1 MDVAVVKAT
10 NHDVCTPKEKH
21 VRTILA
27 ATDGRRRR
35 EDVLYCLCQLA
46 ARLKSSH
53 YLVVLKTLM
62 VFHRLLRDGSHV
74 AANQLQVRDLLFPA
88 AASRLCTLRHLA
100 NPHIHI
106 LLHSVVLSPATGLA
120 RHTTRS
126 SPLFSSLRSSPTP
139 PALLHE
145 NSKELSGHNDAP
157 LCPPVAPPA
166 AASLRFLP
174 LSRMHGGGAVW
185 GSTVRAAD

>member
-1 MDVAVVKAT
+1 MDAGGCTDADGVGQIVTAKLYKGGEEKEVDVAVVKAT

-62 VFHRLLRDGSHV
+62 VFHRLLRDGSDV
-74 AANQLQVRDLLFPA
+74 AANQVQVRDLLFPTA
-88 AASRLCTLRHLA
+88 ARASRLCTLRH
-100 NPHIHI
+100 P
-106 LLHSVVLSPATGLA
+106 PQPT
-120 RHTTRS
+120 HTHPS
-126 SPLFSSLRSSPTP
+126 
-139 PALLHE
+139 
-145 NSKELSGHNDAP
+145 
-157 LCPPVAPPA
+157 
-166 AASLRFLP
+166 
-174 LSRMHGGGAVW
+174 
-185 GSTVRAAD
+185 